1 MKTLLPVMKT
11 LLRATIAALA
21 LGLCAASVSASLTP
35 LEPLKEHSKGIRE
48 IIKVLDKR
56 HYRDVDL
63 DDSFSSLLLETYLEQ
78 LDPGK
83 GYFLASDISGFQT
96 WKTSLDDELKAGDLD
111 HVFAIYN
118 RFRTRI
124 TDRLAANI
132 ALLESDYQFDFTIE
146 ETLPLDPE
154 AREWPAT
161 TEQAD
166 DFWRKRVK
174 DSLLRLLLSDKE
186 IEAARELLIKRYKNQ
201 QSLISQQSADD
212 SFELYANAVAG
223 IYDPHTSYLSPRTL
237 ENFQIS
243 MSLSLEG
250 IGAVL
255 QREDELTKVVSVVP
269 GGPAD
274 KQGSLAPGDKIIS
287 VAQDADGET
296 VDVIG
301 WRLDDVVEL
310 IRGKKGTEVRLGVVS
325 GKTEVSDETQEIS
338 IIRDKVK
345 LEGQAAKKQVITLPG
360 LPENNGEEV
369 RLGVITLPA
378 FYMDF
383 EAYRRGDENYKSTT
397 RDVFRLLNEL
407 REEEVNGVI
416 LDLRNNG
423 GGSLYEATALTDLF
437 IDPGPVVQIKHA
449 SQRVSRDQVARQSAM
464 YNGPLLVLINRL
476 SASASEIFAGVI
488 QDYGRGLVVGSQS
501 FGKGTVQVLTPLDRG
516 QLKLTESKFY
526 RVSGESTQ
534 HRGVVPDIA
543 FPSLY
548 DVEKIGE
555 SSQDFAL
562 PWDHIHAAP
571 HVRYDAVSPLLA
583 DLEQRHQS
591 RVTTDFDWG
600 LMLEE
605 LELIEKNRAIKEISL
620 NREQRIL
627 LKSER
632 ENTLMT
638 LANKRRSAKGEAA
651 YDTVEAWREAAE
663 KDEEESA
670 ENKADEDEEF
680 DPASDPQLKE
690 SSYILLDYITLAREF
705 NWNRQIAARIKAE
718 RK

>member
-1 MKTLLPVMKT
+1 MKT

-21 LGLCAASVSASLTP
+21 LSLCVASSSASLTP

-48 IIKVLDKR
+48 IVKVLDKR
-56 HYRDVDL
+56 HYRDVVL
-63 DDSFSSLLLETYLEQ
+63 DDRFSSLLLESYLKQ
-78 LDPGK
+78 LDPTK
-83 GYFLASDISGFQT
+83 TYFLASDISEFQAWET
-96 WKTSLDDELKAGDLD
+96 TLDDELKAGDLD

-124 TDRLAANI
+124 SERLTANI
-132 ALLESDYQFDFTIE
+132 TLLESDYSFNFTIE
-146 ETLPLDPE
+146 ETLPLDPD
-154 AREWPAT
+154 ARQWPAT
-161 TEQAD
+161 KQQAD

-287 VAQDADGET
+287 VAQDDDGET

-310 IRGKKGTEVRLGVVS
+310 IRGKKGTEVRLGVMS

-360 LPENNGEEV
+360 SRENGGEEIRV
-369 RLGVITLPA
+369 GVITLPA

-383 EAYRRGDENYKSTT
+383 EAYRRGDKDYKSTT
-397 RDVFRLLNEL
+397 RDVFKLLNEL

-501 FGKGTVQVLTPLDRG
+501 FGKGTVQVLTPLDSG

-534 HRGVVPDIA
+534 HRGVVPDIS

-548 DVEKIGE
+548 DVEEIGE

-571 HVRYDAVSPLLA
+571 HLRYDAVSPLLA

-638 LANKRRSAKGEAA
+638 LANKRRSAKGETT

-663 KDEEESA
+663 KDKEESA
-670 ENKADEDEEF
+670 ENKADDDEEF

-718 RK
+718 IK

>member
-1 MKTLLPVMKT
+1 M
-11 LLRATIAALA
+11 
-21 LGLCAASVSASLTP
+21 
-35 LEPLKEHSKGIRE
+35 EPLKEHSKGIRE

-56 HYRDVDL
+56 HYRDVDV
-63 DDSFSSLLLETYLEQ
+63 DDSFSSLLLESYLEQ
-78 LDPGK
+78 LDPTK
-83 GYFLASDISGFQT
+83 TYFLASDISEFQA
-96 WKTSLDDELKAGDLD
+96 WETSLDDELKAGDLD

-124 TDRLAANI
+124 SERLAANI
-132 ALLESDYQFDFTIE
+132 TLLESDYSFDFTIE
-146 ETLPLDPE
+146 ETLPLDPD
-154 AREWPAT
+154 ARQWPAT

-186 IEAARELLIKRYKNQ
+186 VEAARELLIKRYKNQ

-287 VAQDADGET
+287 VAQDDDGET

-310 IRGKKGTEVRLGVVS
+310 IRGKKGTEVRLGVMS

-360 LPENNGEEV
+360 SRKNGGEEV
-369 RLGVITLPA
+369 RVGVITLPA

-383 EAYRRGDENYKSTT
+383 EAYRRGDKDYKSTT
-397 RDVFRLLNEL
+397 RDVFKLLNEL

-501 FGKGTVQVLTPLDRG
+501 FGKGTVQVLTPLDSG

-534 HRGVVPDIA
+534 HRGVVPDIS

-548 DVEKIGE
+548 DVEEIGE

-571 HVRYDAVSPLLA
+571 HLRYDAVSPLLA

-670 ENKADEDEEF
+670 ENKADEDEDEEF